1 MAATNDVRLDEID
14 RQLVRLLVAN
24 SRTPNAT
31 LAAQVGIAPSTCLAR
46 LRSLVERG
54 VVAGFGADV
63 ELSALGLD
71 LQALISVTILAS
83 ARQRIAAFSAEIR
96 ALPQVVQLF
105 FLGGSEDFI
114 IHLAVRD
121 TNDVREFVLDR
132 PSPRPARAGSSSTTT
147 PARPSDR
154 PADRPMTRRRAGPTS
169 ARGGERHRQVRDAVL
184 EELVTVDHEAEPR
197 VPA

>member
-1 MAATNDVRLDEID
+1 MARSNDVRLDEID
-14 RQLVRLLVAN
+14 RHLVRLLVAN
-24 SRTPNAT
+24 SRTSNAS
-31 LAAQVGIAPSTCLAR
+31 LAEQVGIAPSTCLAR
-46 LRSLVERG
+46 LRSLVDRG
-54 VVAGFGADV
+54 IVSGFGAEV

-121 TNDVREFVLDR
+121 TNDVREFVLDHLSAHPAVASTRTSLVFEHHR
-132 PSPRPARAGSSSTTT
+132 P
-147 PARPSDR
+147 
-154 PADRPMTRRRAGPTS
+154 GPT
-169 ARGGERHRQVRDAVL
+169 V
-184 EELVTVDHEAEPR
+184 
-197 VPA
+197 